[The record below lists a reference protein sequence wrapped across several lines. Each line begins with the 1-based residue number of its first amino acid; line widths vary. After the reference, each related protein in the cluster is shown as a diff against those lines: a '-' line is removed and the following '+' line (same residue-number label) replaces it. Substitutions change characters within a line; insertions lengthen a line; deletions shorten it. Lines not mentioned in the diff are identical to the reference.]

1 MDQEDARGPTTD
13 LPLITRAWGTFLRS
27 CLCRFT
33 DEPVAEIVHCG
44 EPISEGFIPVTWVTF
59 YSRAVHA
66 FVPAVLLRLAGLNP
80 FDPFDLDPQT
90 EPADGEL
97 AEPIECAVG
106 DANGTPLS
114 V

>member
-1 MDQEDARGPTTD
+1 
-13 LPLITRAWGTFLRS
+13 
-27 CLCRFT
+27 
-33 DEPVAEIVHCG
+33 
-44 EPISEGFIPVTWVTF
+44 
-59 YSRAVHA
+59 VHA

-80 FDPFDLDPQT
+80 FDLDPQT
-90 EPADGEL
+90 EPPDGEL